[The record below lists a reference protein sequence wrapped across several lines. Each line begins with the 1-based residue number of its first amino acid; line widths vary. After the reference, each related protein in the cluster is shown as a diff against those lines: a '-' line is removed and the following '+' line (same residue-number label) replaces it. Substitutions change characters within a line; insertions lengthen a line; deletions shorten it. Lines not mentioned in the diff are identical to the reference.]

1 VGEAGTSHSYGPPRR
16 WAYSRDH
23 RAGPRWTVRV
33 KDSERR
39 HDVEHAI
46 QHGRVGS
53 IEDAFANDV
62 QCPEE
67 DFGLLA
73 GLRVAV
79 PLGLAIW
86 AVLIWAVVRFIL

>member
-1 VGEAGTSHSYGPPRR
+1 MDGP
-16 WAYSRDH
+16 
-23 RAGPRWTVRV
+23 GKV
-33 KDSERR
+33 SERR

-46 QHGRVGS
+46 QHGRIGT
-53 IEDAFANDV
+53 IEDVFANDV
-62 QCPEE
+62 QCQQE

-86 AVLIWAVVRFIL
+86 AVLIWTFMRFIF